1 MGRGVKLFIRRTQYA
16 LLATVIVM
24 VVKNVVELNTGHP
37 SLPIRMR
44 TSKHTLHSYDRLPR
58 AVHHRHKPVLIFLHP
73 PKSGGSLLRRILRQW
88 CAATRKSCFEADWS
102 TSHSGLPRLKNMNAS
117 QRNSIDV
124 LFGHLP
130 FGIHLPL
137 QLSRL
142 VKYVT
147 LLRDPVRQA
156 ISAFHFQRLTQHN
169 LGGAFELQS
178 ALDHLNNTLRLRAA
192 LANHTD
198 VAFLLDNQR
207 NDVISRLTSK
217 PNTSPNATGCFSFGD
232 ADGWSR
238 VHNASVQY
246 LQSLDTAS
254 LVQFAARVLTHAWTS
269 NCTTP
274 LSPMLSLSF
283 VQFLRVSRD
292 LDATWRD
299 DRPQWD
305 FGNNP
310 TATLYCCHHL
320 WINTTS
326 SAIRNELQAKCPRV
340 RNEET
345 LACALNNMDE
355 MELILVTE
363 KMALSL
369 QLLEN
374 YLNWTIPT
382 NLKELRINAA
392 VYVPPPAGHLTSSDL
407 SVAENML
414 SLDRTLYR
422 TALTRFWSDVRASG
436 ELIGAT

>member
-1 MGRGVKLFIRRTQYA
+1 MA
-16 LLATVIVM
+16 
-24 VVKNVVELNTGHP
+24 VKNVVDLNTGHP
-37 SLPIRMR
+37 SLPIRIR
-44 TSKHTLHSYDRLPR
+44 TSKYALHSYDRSPT

-73 PKSGGSLLRRILRQW
+73 PKSAGSLLRRVLSQW
-88 CAATRKSCFEADWS
+88 CAATRKTCFEADWLAP
-102 TSHSGLPRLKNMNAS
+102 HSGLPRLTNMNAS

-130 FGIHLPL
+130 FGIHIPL
-137 QLSRL
+137 ELVRP

-147 LLRDPVRQA
+147 ILRDPVRQA
-156 ISAFHFQRLTQHN
+156 ISAFHFQRLIQHS
-169 LGGAFELQS
+169 LGGAFALQS
-178 ALDHLNNTLRLRAA
+178 TLDHLNNTLRLRATFS
-192 LANHTD
+192 NHTD

-207 NDVISRLTSK
+207 NDVISHLTSK
-217 PNTSPNATGCFSFGD
+217 QNTFPNAKGCFSFGG

-238 VHNASVQY
+238 VHNASVQH
-246 LQSLDTAS
+246 LQSLDSAS
-254 LVQFAARVLTHAWTS
+254 LVHFAARVLTHAWTS

-320 WINTTS
+320 WVNTTS

-382 NLKELRINAA
+382 NLKELRINTA

-407 SVAENML
+407 SVAENMS

-422 TALTRFWSDVRASG
+422 TALARFWSDVRASG